1 MLKIVV
7 SCGMI
12 DFVSVFLSHRSK
24 IFMLT
29 LARNISTVIPNS
41 SRPTC
46 NPGNLES
53 LK

>member
-7 SCGMI
+7 LCGMI
-12 DFVSVFLSHRSK
+12 DFVSVFLCHKSK
-24 IFMLT
+24 LT

-41 SRPTC
+41 RRPTC